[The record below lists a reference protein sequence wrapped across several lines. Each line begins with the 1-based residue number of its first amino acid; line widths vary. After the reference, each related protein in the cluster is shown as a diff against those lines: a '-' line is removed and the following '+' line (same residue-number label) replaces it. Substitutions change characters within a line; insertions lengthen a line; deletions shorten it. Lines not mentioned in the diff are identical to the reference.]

1 MPGLPNSSAVPEK
14 MENVKKNNS
23 QQTGV
28 QLRIWD
34 WLVFIVLGTACF
46 LLFEQEDLAITANN
60 SLLILN
66 GHFLDFYSSAKQL
79 TGGANA
85 NYLPST
91 FWIFAIW
98 EIPLA
103 LFGHTPTAHYS
114 FTVVEMVW
122 LKLLP
127 TAVYICCGFLIK
139 RIAQEN
145 LGFSVAKA
153 TLAMYLFLTAPLAF
167 FSQLIFG
174 QYDIFTVALMLLG
187 LRQYLKQDESR
198 KHFYLFVLFFA
209 LAATMKYYVLAV
221 FFILLVLKEKRF
233 FALLCCALL
242 VLVPAAAEAGLY
254 YLVDGAAFRESVL
267 GFGAIDYAA
276 KSEIAVSDVSIKLLP
291 LALIL
296 LFCWA
301 YFVRPKDRREFVCY
315 SFYLCCGVFC
325 ILFALMRW
333 HPQWLIIATPFWV
346 ISILL
351 LKRPNLSLCLDTLFM
366 LPFYIYSVR
375 VFPNNVDQDMLTGM
389 ALMPLF
395 GGRTVNGSLTM
406 ADIYNIPQLSTL
418 FTLMVACLIL
428 WFVLKHPRFCLD
440 DITEEPPN
448 KEQEFTPFKTI
459 TAIRVRLAVGVLAF
473 ALPALLCLP
482 SML

>member
-1 MPGLPNSSAVPEK
+1 MFSLSVSAKPAK
-14 MENVKKNNS
+14 AKGAQKNTRRE
-23 QQTGV
+23 TGIC
-28 QLRIWD
+28 LSKWD
-34 WLVFIVLGTACF
+34 WAIFMILGAACF

-60 SLLILN
+60 SLLMLD
-66 GHFLDFYSSAKQL
+66 GHFLDFYSSVKQL

-98 EIPLA
+98 EIPLF
-103 LFGHTPTAHYS
+103 LFGHSPTAEYS
-114 FTVVEMVW
+114 FTVMEMVW

-127 TAVYICCGFLIK
+127 TAVYVYCGFLIK
-139 RIAQEN
+139 KIAQES
-145 LGFSVAKA
+145 LGFSASKA

-187 LRQYLKQDESR
+187 LRHYLKQSAAK
-198 KHFYLFVLFFA
+198 KHFYLFILFFA
-209 LAATMKYYVLAV
+209 LAATLKYYVLAV
-221 FFILLVLKEKRF
+221 FFILLALREKRF
-233 FALLCCALL
+233 FVLLCCAAL
-242 VLVPAAAEAGLY
+242 VLVPAVAEAGLY
-254 YLVDGAAFRESVL
+254 YLVDNEAFKESVL
-267 GFGAIDYAA
+267 GFGAIDYAT
-276 KSEIAVSDVSIKLLP
+276 KSEIAISDVSIKLLP

-296 LFCWA
+296 LFCWT
-301 YFVRPKDRREFVCY
+301 YFIKPKDRREFICY

-346 ISILL
+346 IGTLL
-351 LKRPNLSLCLDTLFM
+351 LKRINLSLCLDALFM
-366 LPFYIYSVR
+366 LPFYIYTVR
-375 VFPNNVDQDMLTGM
+375 IFPNNVDQDMLTGM

-395 GGRTVNGSLTM
+395 NGQSADASLTM

-418 FTLMVACLIL
+418 FTLMVVCLIL
-428 WFVLKHPRFCLD
+428 WFVLKHPRYCLP
-440 DITEEPPN
+440 DITEDPIKREETFAPLS
-448 KEQEFTPFKTI
+448 TM
-459 TAIRVRLAVGVLAF
+459 AIVRIRLAVGVLAF
-473 ALPALLCLP
+473 AIPALICLS